1 MFCLPS
7 LPCQPRPACL
17 PCAVLLDP
25 RELAR
30 RDRRVLG
37 RTIAVPG
44 EPRRRPHQAD
54 RADDDEAEPP
64 APAVDQQQR
73 DGNRQHPPDARP
85 EEHDAVGLPALA
97 QRKPLGQPARHAGEG
112 AGFSGAEQEPR
123 GDERAIPHGCAGQH
137 RERRPPQHDARQH
150 AAGTDHV
157 DEPSRRDFEHRVG
170 ERERAQHL
178 THLDRREMQIVA
190 DERRGRRDADAI
202 EIGDDGEEK
211 GEEQDAEPRPRSRGG
226 FQVHRRYS
234 SGS

>member
-1 MFCLPS
+1 MSCSIHASS
-7 LPCQPRPACL
+7 LAETAGCSDGRSRYQANHAAAHTRPIAPTMTKLSRQPQRSISSSAMGTDSMP
-17 PCAVLLDP
+17 PTRDP
-25 RELAR
+25 KNITPLAFPR
-30 RDRRVLG
+30 SLSGNHWDSPRDMLG
-37 RTIAVPG
+37 ER
-44 EPRRRPHQAD
+44 
-54 RADDDEAEPP
+54 
-64 APAVDQQQR
+64 
-73 DGNRQHPPDARP
+73 
-85 EEHDAVGLPALA
+85 
-97 QRKPLGQPARHAGEG
+97 

-150 AAGTDHV
+150 AAGPDDV

-178 THLDRREMQIVA
+178 AHLDRREMQIVA

-226 FQVHRRYS
+226 FEVHRRYS